1 MIKKRAKEKRNS
13 ETKYIENLREQIS
26 NNQGDLLLI
35 RREIVIDNAHYDS
48 GVNYIR
54 EPSATYSGTLE
65 LGIING
71 ELEKNK
77 KPSLSH
83 TALFGSRYFY
93 SPDYTVS
100 VKNKLS
106 VSGISQCYF
115 IIDQENIEKIEENS
129 TLSIGNEEI
138 SKENNNIFE
147 NIPRNPPYLSKIEI
161 IVGEEKINETLS
173 KHDRFHS
180 SLLISVRDEKGNES
194 GHELLFTMLKGK
206 SDLGGYISKLKK
218 SRANSLSE
226 SLVYDVCSISLG
238 LYEISKLPLSLENL
252 SMDSWSPN
260 GDSPDYFWNDNA
272 TVERYNTIITKIL
285 KHTLSV
291 NKIITEE
298 NNKKLLTDNQKI
310 DGKIIGFP
318 SSIDAKEYLKNATDI
333 LNKANSV
340 IGEINSSI
348 QKKIKD
354 SRRR

>member
-129 TLSIGNEEI
+129 TLSI
-138 SKENNNIFE
+138 
-147 NIPRNPPYLSKIEI
+147 
-161 IVGEEKINETLS
+161 
-173 KHDRFHS
+173 
-180 SLLISVRDEKGNES
+180 
-194 GHELLFTMLKGK
+194 
-206 SDLGGYISKLKK
+206 
-218 SRANSLSE
+218 
-226 SLVYDVCSISLG
+226 
-238 LYEISKLPLSLENL
+238 
-252 SMDSWSPN
+252 
-260 GDSPDYFWNDNA
+260 
-272 TVERYNTIITKIL
+272 
-285 KHTLSV
+285 
-291 NKIITEE
+291 
-298 NNKKLLTDNQKI
+298 
-310 DGKIIGFP
+310 
-318 SSIDAKEYLKNATDI
+318 
-333 LNKANSV
+333 
-340 IGEINSSI
+340 
-348 QKKIKD
+348 
-354 SRRR
+354 